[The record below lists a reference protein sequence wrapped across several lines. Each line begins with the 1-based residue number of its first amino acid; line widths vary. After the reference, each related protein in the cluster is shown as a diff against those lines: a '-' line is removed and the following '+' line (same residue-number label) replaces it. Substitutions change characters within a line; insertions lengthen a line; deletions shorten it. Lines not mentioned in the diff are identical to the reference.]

1 MGKRSRNFTGVA
13 QFPKTINSAFEAP
26 TPELTQNL
34 HEAPPKEAHRPSP
47 KKRKLNEKWD
57 EIDVLQLVPK
67 YTVESDVPE
76 DLKKCAPYLCDIYFV
91 KITNPRR
98 LRAKTSVLLPI

>member
-13 QFPKTINSAFEAP
+13 QFLKTITSAFEAP

-76 DLKKCAPYLCDIYFV
+76 DLKKCAP
-91 KITNPRR
+91 
-98 LRAKTSVLLPI
+98 